1 MCNIFF
7 FGGSTFNC
15 GLHVSARDRVK
26 RCTNVLLCTSEGA
39 SEIAYVWFCVNIYR
53 ARRKEKKRKQERK
66 QINIIRYERAALFLL
81 LSSSTRKE
89 LKRGNLNVARVTKE
103 TGSNLGISPPATR
116 LGRVREEVC
125 RRVQL
130 YPARVAK

>member
-1 MCNIFF
+1 MC
-7 FGGSTFNC
+7 C
-15 GLHVSARDRVK
+15 
-26 RCTNVLLCTSEGA
+26 CA
-39 SEIAYVWFCVNIYR
+39 SEIEYVWFCVNIYR

-103 TGSNLGISPPATR
+103 TGSNLGISPTASR

-130 YPARVAK
+130 YPARVVKYHFSKGRNFCWNSCESKSKAQLFSLISW

>member
-1 MCNIFF
+1 M
-7 FGGSTFNC
+7 
-15 GLHVSARDRVK
+15 
-26 RCTNVLLCTSEGA
+26 
-39 SEIAYVWFCVNIYR
+39 WFCVNIYR

-103 TGSNLGISPPATR
+103 NWIKFGDFPDRHEI
-116 LGRVREEVC
+116 RES
-125 RRVQL
+125 
-130 YPARVAK
+130 